1 MKLWQ
6 FTDLHLHVREN
17 PAELDTRPNHTAL
30 PQSEAIIDACLA
42 AFLAE
47 PGCDALLLTGDLTQ
61 SGHPLEHQMMIEKLR
76 RVQAA
81 GKRVIAI
88 TASHDYK
95 TIGKENC
102 HELRSFYTEFGPNDA
117 IALYNEGHAFV
128 VQLEPG
134 LRLLCAN
141 DHSRDRPPLWLPWA
155 VEQINRAKEAGERI
169 FGMTHL
175 PSLSPAPAY
184 SLIEPRAVINAGNPE
199 TVYALADAGMRF
211 MLTGHSHIH
220 NIAPI
225 VTPEGNPFWD
235 INTSALVGWPGKFR
249 QLEIESDRVHVTSK
263 EIPRIPAFGNLSTRD
278 FLQRT
283 YDVVLNNIFDGWER
297 DYDLFARSVG
307 TGINPE
313 RVYKLKPLLK
323 PFGKVVPRITLGG
336 LGTLLACRRHIPG
349 SARGLRLR
357 DVILDGMRC
366 MYAGE
371 EHRGPE
377 TDLGKAFMAYGRRL
391 QFLGKKL
398 GIDDVPAFML
408 SLVYDDSPDDE
419 ITIYL

>member
-6 FTDLHLHVREN
+6 YTDLHLHVRGN

-47 PGCDALLLTGDLTQ
+47 PGCDTLLLTGDLTQ
-61 SGHPLEHQMMIEKLR
+61 SGHSLEHQRMVEKLR

-95 TIGKENC
+95 AIGVENC
-102 HELRSFYTEFGPNDA
+102 QQLREMYAEFGLNDA
-117 IALYNEGHAFV
+117 IAYYNRGHAFV

-141 DHSRDRPPLWLPWA
+141 DHGRDRPPLWAPWA
-155 VEQINRAKEAGERI
+155 VEQIRQTKESGERI

-184 SLIEPRAVINAGNPE
+184 SVIEPHAVLNGGNPE
-199 TVYALADAGMRF
+199 TVRALADAGLRF

-220 NIAPI
+220 NIAP
-225 VTPEGNPFWD
+225 TMTHEGNPYWD

-249 QLEIESDRVHVTSK
+249 QLEIEGGRVHITTR
-263 EIPRIPAFGNLSTRD
+263 EIPHIPAFGDMTTRD
-278 FLQRT
+278 FLRCT
-283 YDVVLNNIFDGWER
+283 YDVVLNNIFDGWEH
-297 DYDLFARSVG
+297 DYELFARSIG
-307 TGINPE
+307 TGINPA
-313 RVYKLKPLLK
+313 RIYKMKPLLK
-323 PFGKVVPRITLGG
+323 PLGKIVPRITLGG
-336 LGTLLACRRHIPG
+336 LGTLLACRGQIPEG
-349 SARGLRLR
+349 VCALRLR
-357 DVILDGMRC
+357 DVILDGMRN

-371 EHRGPE
+371 EPYGPE

-391 QFLGKKL
+391 GFMKKKL

-408 SLVYDDSPDDE
+408 SLIYDDSPDDE
-419 ITIYL
+419 VTIEL